1 MPTTFSD
8 DSCRYQTEKFAMA
21 NGNLERCLAV
31 TLRHEGGWSDHPKD
45 PGGATMMGVT
55 LATYRRYKPGAT
67 KSDLRSIP
75 MARVQEIYRDGF
87 WKPIAGDALPFGLDL
102 ATFDFAVNSGPS
114 RGVKALQAAIGA
126 KVDGKPGTDT
136 ILKASKADGKKAIQ
150 AMCAGR
156 LSFMK
161 SLKIWSTFKNGWS
174 RRVAEIEA
182 KAVSMWLTRGG
193 TLTAE
198 NRKDLRN
205 EAGKAETKARDQQT
219 QAGGTAGAGGTVA
232 GGDTVINGD
241 PNWLL
246 IGGVAAAVA
255 IVAVL
260 LVIHSRKN
268 KERARAYSA
277 AAAG

>member
-1 MPTTFSD
+1 
-8 DSCRYQTEKFAMA
+8 MA
-21 NGNLERCLAV
+21 KENLDRCLAV
-31 TLRHEGGWSDHPKD
+31 TLRHEGGWSDHKKD

-67 KSDLRSIP
+67 KSDLRSIT

-87 WKPIAGDALPFGLDL
+87 WSPIAGDALPFGIDL

-126 KVDGKPGTDT
+126 KVDGKAGADT

-182 KAVSMWLTRGG
+182 KAVSMWLTKGTGAIGG
-193 TLTAE
+193 KERAIL
-198 NRKDLRN
+198 KD
-205 EAGKAETKARDQQT
+205 EADKAAGKAKAQERGT
-219 QAGGTAGAGGTVA
+219 GGAIGSGAGAGGADVAA
-232 GGDTVINGD
+232 GGDL
-241 PNWLL
+241 NWLL
-246 IGGVAAAVA
+246 IGGIAAAVA
-255 IVAVL
+255 IAIVL
-260 LVIHSRKN
+260 LVIHSKKN
-268 KERARAYSA
+268 RERARAYSA